1 VNVTEGRL
9 DLTVTEA
16 RSETSLIRTI
26 RLARPHGEPLPSWEA
41 GAHITIRTPKG
52 DDRSYSLINFSPE
65 ASAAT
70 RPNSYRL
77 GVRLENPSQGGST
90 FMHAL
95 KVGDTVSILPPQNN
109 FPLEPTGKP
118 VVLLA
123 GGIGVTPIVSMAAE
137 LVTAGRPFRFIYCGR
152 SRDQLAFLSDIEALA
167 GERLTVH
174 TDDTAGLFN
183 LEALMR
189 SLTGGEPLYLCG
201 PTPMIERAIE
211 LAKTLGWAPD
221 RLRFEIFT
229 EAKPQ
234 AGDQPFEVV
243 LSSTGESF
251 TIPVGKSILDVLLDA
266 GHDPLHDCKR
276 GDCGIC
282 QVGVVEGIPD
292 HRDFILSDA
301 EKAGGKV
308 IQICVSRSKTPR
320 LVIDL

>member
-1 VNVTEGRL
+1 MTEGRL
-9 DLTVTEA
+9 ELKVTEA
-16 RSETSLIRTI
+16 RSETPLIRSI

-41 GAHITIRTPKG
+41 GAHIKIRTPNG
-52 DDRSYSLINFSPE
+52 DDRSYSLINFSAEP
-65 ASAAT
+65 SANT
-70 RPNSYRL
+70 RPNAYRL
-77 GVRLENPSQGGST
+77 GVRLESPSKGGST
-90 FMHAL
+90 FMHGL
-95 KVGDTVSILPPQNN
+95 KAGDMVSILPPQNN

-123 GGIGVTPIVSMAAE
+123 GGIGVTPIASMAAQ
-137 LVTAGRPFRFIYCGR
+137 LVAANHPFRFIYCGR
-152 SRDQLAFLSDIEALA
+152 SRDQLAFLPDIEAVA
-167 GERLTVH
+167 GDRLTVH
-174 TDDTAGLFN
+174 TDDSAGLFD

-189 SLTGGEPLYLCG
+189 SLAGDEPLYLCG

-221 RLRFEIFT
+221 RLRFEIFS
-229 EAKPQ
+229 EAAAQ

-251 TIPVGKSILDVLLDA
+251 QIPVGKSILDVLLDA

-282 QVGVVEGIPD
+282 QVGVVEGTPD

-301 EKAGGKV
+301 EKASGKV